1 MSDEPELTDEMVMAK
16 WAQIAPLIDI
26 VVNRIQDPE
35 DFAVQPGSQ
44 LAADDADS
52 DPYQV
57 SHCARSCLNAGV
69 DHLHAARQLI
79 LDEPITLHANADYS
93 LIRGALENFGTAF
106 WVLHPPQRK
115 VRIERALRWMVQN
128 FLDQERA
135 VERLQLPGYV
145 PASVRVDEIVAMA
158 ESADCNLTRL
168 RGGYASTYVLKYA
181 DEHSTAINPFLMWQL
196 CSAFAHGRQWA
207 SITMNAMEVLST
219 PEPGLQRVR
228 FTSDHKRLLAAGLPA
243 FHLMTDVIGF
253 FTDRARAS
261 PT

>member
-16 WAQIAPLIDI
+16 WAQIAPLIDM

-35 DFAVQPGSQ
+35 DFAVQAGSQ
-44 LAADDADS
+44 LAGDDAAS

-106 WVLHPPQRK
+106 WVLHPRQRTI
-115 VRIERALRWMVQN
+115 RIERALRWMTQN

-135 VERLQLPGYV
+135 VGGLQLPRYV
-145 PASVRVDEIVAMA
+145 PAPEKVTEIVAMA
-158 ESADCNLTRL
+158 QDAGCNITEPRA
-168 RGGYASTYVLKYA
+168 GYASTQVMKYA
-181 DEHSTAINPFLMWQL
+181 DEHSMPISPYLMWQV
-196 CSAFAHGRQWA
+196 CSGFAHGRQWA
-207 SITMNAMEVLST
+207 SITMNAMEVLPT
-219 PEPGLQRVR
+219 PEPDVRRVR
-228 FTSDHKRLLAAGLPA
+228 FTTDHKRLLAAGLPA
-243 FHLMTDVIGF
+243 FHLMTDVIRL

-261 PT
+261 ST